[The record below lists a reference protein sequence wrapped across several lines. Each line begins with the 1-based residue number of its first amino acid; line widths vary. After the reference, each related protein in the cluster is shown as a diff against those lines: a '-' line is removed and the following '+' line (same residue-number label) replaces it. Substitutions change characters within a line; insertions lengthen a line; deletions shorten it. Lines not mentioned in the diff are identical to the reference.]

1 MEHKP
6 LISVVVPVYN
16 VEKYLDKCVQS
27 IRAQSLPQL
36 EILLVDDGSTDG
48 SGAMCDSCAKED
60 DRIRVIHK
68 ENGGLADARNRGIDE
83 AAADLVAFIDSDD
96 FIEPDMMELLY
107 TNMQR
112 ENADVSICGIYHLY
126 ADRLKRESATV
137 DYTTLSG
144 VEAAALVLRGDKI
157 SVNAVN
163 KLFKKE
169 IFNGIRFPVGKLS
182 EDAFIMVKLLAG
194 VKTVVIDTAPKYYY
208 VHREDSITTS
218 RYKPRDMNVIEAYTE
233 NRSFIQQNHPEYM
246 ELADFRYYWAHFYV
260 LDKMLK
266 TEGYVRDADYKKI
279 VRTLRA
285 NYFHILRNRYTGTKR
300 KIALT
305 ALLLGGWAYALI
317 TSAYHKKQR
326 TLVG

>member
-68 ENGGLADARNRGIDE
+68 EDGGLADARNRGIDE

-126 ADRLKRESATV
+126 ADKLKRESATV

-208 VHREDSITTS
+208 VHLSLI
-218 RYKPRDMNVIEAYTE
+218 
-233 NRSFIQQNHPEYM
+233 
-246 ELADFRYYWAHFYV
+246 
-260 LDKMLK
+260 
-266 TEGYVRDADYKKI
+266 
-279 VRTLRA
+279 
-285 NYFHILRNRYTGTKR
+285 HI
-300 KIALT
+300 
-305 ALLLGGWAYALI
+305 
-317 TSAYHKKQR
+317 
-326 TLVG
+326 